1 MIEILSYK
9 NTLNKEITELQSK
22 LKPIQE
28 NIKSLNDQIFM
39 STKIYSFLCEKIME
53 TYSEKE
59 LEEVGEYRKQLR
71 QNPFIPTETSYI
83 QAKTPYITTEA
94 SYVSSKVFDPFNDS
108 WYIYDYEQEGD
119 NIRFLVSC
127 RKNEG
132 SISGLMTFLDTHST
146 AWIKISELE
155 MFNDGL

>member
-1 MIEILSYK
+1 MNKIQTMVELLSYK
-9 NTLNKEITELQSK
+9 NQLIKQSQEIQSK
-22 LKPIQE
+22 LNPIQE
-28 NIKSLNDQIFM
+28 NINSLNDQIFM
-39 STKIYSFLCEKIME
+39 SKELHDFFCEKILE
-53 TYSEKE
+53 TYTESE
-59 LEEVGEYRKQLR
+59 LEEVGKYRKLIHP
-71 QNPFIPTETSYI
+71 NPWIPTETV
-83 QAKTPYITTEA
+83 
-94 SYVSSKVFDPFNDS
+94 YVSSKIFDPFNDS

-155 MFNDGL
+155 EFNTD

>member
-1 MIEILSYK
+1 MNKIKTMIELLSYK

-28 NIKSLNDQIFM
+28 NINSLNDQNFM
-39 STKIYSFLCEKIME
+39 STKLYSFLCKKIMD

-59 LEEVGEYRKQLR
+59 LEEIGEYRKRLHP
-71 QNPFIPTETSYI
+71 NPYVPTETSY
-83 QAKTPYITTEA
+83 
-94 SYVSSKVFDPFNDS
+94 VSSKIFDPLNDS

-132 SISGLMTFLDTHST
+132 SISGLMTFLDTHYT
-146 AWIKISELE
+146 DWIKISELE

>member
-1 MIEILSYK
+1 MNKIKTMIELLSYK
-9 NTLNKEITELQSK
+9 QTLNKELTELQSK

-28 NIKSLNDQIFM
+28 NINSLNDQIFM
-39 STKIYSFLCEKIME
+39 SKELHDFLCEKILE
-53 TYSEKE
+53 TYTESE
-59 LEEVGEYRKQLR
+59 LEEVGKYRKLIHP
-71 QNPFIPTETSYI
+71 NPWIPTET
-83 QAKTPYITTEA
+83 T
-94 SYVSSKVFDPFNDS
+94 YVNSKIFDPFNDS

>member
-1 MIEILSYK
+1 MNKIKTMIELLSYK

-22 LKPIQE
+22 IKPIQE
-28 NIKSLNDQIFM
+28 NINSLNDQIFI
-39 STKIYSFLCEKIME
+39 SQKLYGFLCKKIMD

-59 LEEVGEYRKQLR
+59 LEEIGEYRKRLHP
-71 QNPFIPTETSYI
+71 NPYVPTETSY
-83 QAKTPYITTEA
+83 
-94 SYVSSKVFDPFNDS
+94 VSSKIFDPFNDS

-119 NIRFLVSC
+119 NIRFLISC

-155 MFNDGL
+155 MFNDEL

>member
-1 MIEILSYK
+1 MNKIQTMVELLSYK
-9 NTLNKEITELQSK
+9 NKLIKQSQEIQSK
-22 LKPIQE
+22 LTPIRE
-28 NIKSLNDQIFM
+28 NINSLNDQIFM
-39 STKIYSFLCEKIME
+39 STKLYSFLCEKIMD

-59 LEEVGEYRKQLR
+59 LEEVGEYRKRLHP
-71 QNPFIPTETSYI
+71 NPYIPTETSY
-83 QAKTPYITTEA
+83 
-94 SYVSSKVFDPFNDS
+94 VSSKIFDPFNDS

>member
-1 MIEILSYK
+1 MNKLKTMIELLSYK
-9 NTLNKEITELQSK
+9 QTLNKELTELQSK

-28 NIKSLNDQIFM
+28 NINSLNDQI
-39 STKIYSFLCEKIME
+39 SISKELHDFLCEKILE
-53 TYSEKE
+53 TYTESE
-59 LEEVGEYRKQLR
+59 LEEVGKYRKLFHP
-71 QNPFIPTETSYI
+71 NPWIPTET
-83 QAKTPYITTEA
+83 A
-94 SYVSSKVFDPFNDS
+94 YVNSKIFDPFNDS

-119 NIRFLVSC
+119 SIRFLVSC

>member
-1 MIEILSYK
+1 MNKIKTMIELLSYK
-9 NTLNKEITELQSK
+9 QTLNKELTELQSK

-28 NIKSLNDQIFM
+28 NINLLNDQIFM
-39 STKIYSFLCEKIME
+39 SKELHDFLCEKILE
-53 TYSEKE
+53 TYTESE
-59 LEEVGEYRKQLR
+59 LEEVGKYRKLIHP
-71 QNPFIPTETSYI
+71 NPWIPTET
-83 QAKTPYITTEA
+83 A
-94 SYVSSKVFDPFNDS
+94 YVNSKIFDPFNDS
-108 WYIYDYEQEGD
+108 WYIYDYDQEGD